1 METEKNHL
9 INNKFRGRNNKLT
22 KMTRAVIY
30 YIKEKIMAKLTQAQ
44 RELYDMWGMS
54 NFCMADERKT
64 IFDYKV
70 LTESIKQ
77 EFLDMVKFALSPES
91 QDLNWNDCKIS
102 SNQNFRYSSGVI
114 RVVTEFNGHRHSPNR
129 RMATINMC
137 SFNYGELCV
146 FSLHE
151 NSKIHAKLITV
162 FNKYCENEL
171 GFNSKSCYN
180 NSFSNSYMMRTT
192 IKSDLRDTLN
202 NLIPNNTLPTKYVLP
217 GQPHT
222 LRLSKKEGMIEYS
235 HHQRVITMK
244 IGKGVKKF
252 FKIHSKPLEDESI
265 KNISGRLSLKVSDF
279 KLKIVSGNDIDK
291 YYQEIKT
298 DSAFRTGSLGNS
310 CMRGGD
316 AQDGNYFQIYK
327 DNAKMLILHN
337 EETDLIIGR
346 AILWDDV
353 TYLGRDNEDEK
364 LTSGGS
370 ALVMDRIYAD
380 ESVYPMFKDWALENG
395 YYRKRYQS
403 YNNETLFRSPVT
415 KEEIELAFS
424 MDINLNEYRRVPY
437 MDTFAWGDD
446 GTVENEEGFGSYSAR
461 STEGYLE
468 GGDNDNSDW
477 DEDDDDDF

>member
-1 METEKNHL
+1 
-9 INNKFRGRNNKLT
+9 
-22 KMTRAVIY
+22 MTRAVIY

-316 AQDGNYFQIYK
+316 AQDGNYFQVYK

-468 GGDNDNSDW
+468 GGDNDNS
-477 DEDDDDDF
+477 EDDDDDWDDSFN

>member
-1 METEKNHL
+1 
-9 INNKFRGRNNKLT
+9 
-22 KMTRAVIY
+22 MTRAVIY

-44 RELYDMWGMS
+44 RELYDKWGWS
-54 NFCMADERKT
+54 NYCMADERKT

-77 EFLDMVKFALSPES
+77 EFLDIVKFALSPES
-91 QDLNWNDCKIS
+91 QDLDWNDCKIS
-102 SNQNFRYSSGVI
+102 SNQNFRYSSGII
-114 RVVTEFNGHRHSPNR
+114 RVITEFKGHRHSPNR
-129 RMATINMC
+129 RMDTINMC

-146 FSLHE
+146 YSLHDF
-151 NSKIHAKLITV
+151 SKVHAKLITV
-162 FNKYCENEL
+162 FNNYCENEL
-171 GFNSKSCYN
+171 GFNSKSFYSN
-180 NSFSNSYMMRTT
+180 TFSNSYMMKMT
-192 IKSDLRDTLN
+192 IKSDLRDTLYA
-202 NLIPNNTLPTKYVLP
+202 LIPNNKFPTKYVLP

-222 LRLSKKEGMIEYS
+222 LRLSKKEGMIEYN

-252 FKIHSKPLEDESI
+252 FKIHSKPLEDESV

-310 CMRGGD
+310 CMRGCD
-316 AQDGNYFQIYK
+316 AQDGNYFQVYK

-346 AILWDDV
+346 AILWNNV
-353 TYLGRDNEDEK
+353 TYLGSDNEDEK
-364 LTSGGS
+364 LTNGCST
-370 ALVMDRIYAD
+370 LVMDRIYAD
-380 ESVYPMFKDWALENG
+380 ESVYSMFKDWALENG

-424 MDINLNEYRRVPY
+424 MDINLNEYGRVPY

-446 GTVENEEGFGSYSAR
+446 DTVENEEGFGRYSAR

-468 GGDNDNSDW
+468 GGDNDNS
-477 DEDDDDDF
+477 EDDDDDDDWDDSF